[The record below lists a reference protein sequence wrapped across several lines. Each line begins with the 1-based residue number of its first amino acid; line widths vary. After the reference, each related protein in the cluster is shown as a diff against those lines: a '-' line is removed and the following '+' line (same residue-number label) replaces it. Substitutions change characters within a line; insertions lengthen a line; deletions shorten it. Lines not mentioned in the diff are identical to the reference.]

1 MDASSAMQGVAAEPG
16 TGELMLAGLPAT
28 TAADAEPA
36 APAAPIATTA
46 AASTVLGAPS
56 AGAQPEASR
65 EPAACRSGSPAADA
79 GDAQAEPAESPSAG
93 RPPVMP
99 ALALERQAPEPDIAA
114 ETLELLEW
122 PRLQEHLAGF
132 AGSEA
137 GRRHCR
143 RLPLAA
149 SPAESRRLLAE
160 TTELLALDGLIDGG
174 LSFQGVAD
182 IRTTVLLCAK
192 GGCAGGE
199 ELLQLAATLAAARRL
214 RRQIEDPQLRPVC
227 SALVEELRTL
237 PELEQRLHFC
247 LEEGGRVADR
257 ASSELAG
264 LRRRLQAALAERR
277 ERLQELLRRYA
288 PMLQDTVIS
297 ERSGRPV
304 LAVKA
309 GAAAQVKG
317 LVHDSSAS
325 GQTVYIEPQAVIA
338 LGNRLR
344 ELQAEE
350 RELERAVLLELS
362 GLVGEQAEALQ
373 ELQRILVRLDAALA
387 RARYGAWLGAV
398 RPELADDPEAPFE
411 LRELRHP
418 LLLWQQRREGGAP
431 VVPVTVRVGSELR
444 VVAITGPNTGG
455 KTVTLKSVGLAALMA
470 RAGLFLPC
478 SGTPRLPW
486 CGQVLADIGDEQS
499 LQQNLST
506 FSGHIRRIARILAA
520 LGGSAARPEA
530 GLGID
535 GAMASPA
542 AAPSGAIDHGGGT
555 PGAATGQESLN
566 GISSPPDRH
575 VEVAAQHQDGRSAQ
589 TVSEIPHAPAPSAS
603 SFGAGPAT
611 PGSGAVDTS
620 PEASADRLSRVAPI
634 PAATT
639 AGASLVLLDEVGA
652 GTDPT
657 EGAALAAALLRHLA
671 ERARLTIATTH
682 FGELKALK
690 YGDARFENASVAF
703 DEQTLSP
710 TYRLQWGIPGRSNAL
725 AIATRLGLDGQ
736 VVQAAAEQL
745 KPGGSGEVNQVIEG
759 LERQRQQQQEAAEAA
774 AALLARTE
782 LLHEELLSRWQQQKE
797 QSAEIQERRRRELER
812 SIREGQGEVRRLIRR
827 LRQGGRGGGREAAET
842 ARLTGQRLKRLQQQ
856 HTPEPPRIDHGGWR
870 PMVGERVRVLA
881 LGKAAQVLAISE
893 DGRELTVRCGVLRTT
908 VELSAIEGLN
918 GEKATPPPLPQVQ
931 VRSRR
936 NPASRGPDV
945 RTEANTVDVRG
956 MRVHE
961 AEAAVEERLRGANGP
976 LWVIHGI
983 GTGKLR
989 RGLRDWLATVPYVER
1004 VSDAEKGD
1012 GGPGCSVV
1020 WVK

>member
-1 MDASSAMQGVAAEPG
+1 M
-16 TGELMLAGLPAT
+16 
-28 TAADAEPA
+28 
-36 APAAPIATTA
+36 
-46 AASTVLGAPS
+46 PS
-56 AGAQPEASR
+56 AG
-65 EPAACRSGSPAADA
+65 PAAIPSFPAA
-79 GDAQAEPAESPSAG
+79 
-93 RPPVMP
+93 
-99 ALALERQAPEPDIAA
+99 EPDIAA

-122 PRLQEHLAGF
+122 PRLAEHLAGF
-132 AGSEA
+132 AGTEA

-143 RLPLAA
+143 RLPLSA
-149 SPAESRRLLAE
+149 SPSEGLGLLAE
-160 TTELLALDGLIDGG
+160 TTELLALDGLVEGG

-182 IRTTVLLCAK
+182 ISATVLLCAK

-199 ELLQLAATLAAARRL
+199 ELLQLATTLAAARRL
-214 RRQIEDPQLRPVC
+214 RRQIEDPALRPVC
-227 SALVEELRTL
+227 SALVGELRTL

-257 ASSELAG
+257 ASAELAA
-264 LRRRLQAALAERR
+264 LRRRLAAALAERR
-277 ERLQELLRRYA
+277 ERLQDLLRRYA
-288 PMLQDTVIS
+288 PMLQDTVLS

-344 ELQAEE
+344 ELQGEE

-362 GLVGEQAEALQ
+362 GLVGEEAEALQ
-373 ELQRILVRLDAALA
+373 HLQRILVRLDAGLA

-411 LRELRHP
+411 LRDLRHP

-431 VVPVTVRVGSELR
+431 VVPVTVRVGPELR

-486 CGQVLADIGDEQS
+486 CAQVLADIGDEQS

-520 LGGSAARPEA
+520 LSASCRSVTAAAASRPPALESAGADAAQRLAADLSPASDASRPHAADPDEAEVSA
-530 GLGID
+530 GLAGLPASLS
-535 GAMASPA
+535 GTAGVASPA
-542 AAPSGAIDHGGGT
+542 AGPNGGT
-555 PGAATGQESLN
+555 P
-566 GISSPPDRH
+566 
-575 VEVAAQHQDGRSAQ
+575 
-589 TVSEIPHAPAPSAS
+589 
-603 SFGAGPAT
+603 
-611 PGSGAVDTS
+611 
-620 PEASADRLSRVAPI
+620 ASAAVRPG
-634 PAATT
+634 
-639 AGASLVLLDEVGA
+639 GASLVLLDEVGA

-657 EGAALAAALLRHLA
+657 EGAALAASLLRHLA
-671 ERARLTIATTH
+671 DRARLTIATTH

-690 YGDARFENASVAF
+690 YGDSRFENASVSF

-725 AIATRLGLDGQ
+725 AIATRLGLDAQ

-745 KPGGSGEVNQVIEG
+745 RPGGSGEVNQVIEG

-797 QSAEIQERRRRELER
+797 QSAEIQEQRRRELEH

-827 LRQGGRGGGREAAET
+827 LRQGGRSGAREAAET
-842 ARLTGQRLKRLQQQ
+842 ARVTGQRLKRLQQEHSPQ
-856 HTPEPPRIDHGGWR
+856 PQRIDHGGWR
-870 PMVGERVRVLA
+870 PAVGDRVRLLA

-908 VELSAIEGLN
+908 VDLTAIEGLN
-918 GEKATPPPLPQVQ
+918 GEKATPPPVPQVQ

-956 MRVHE
+956 LRVHE

-983 GTGKLR
+983 GTGKLK
-989 RGLRDWLATVPYVER
+989 RGLRDWLATIPYVER

-1020 WVK
+1020 YVK